1 MHLDEGRL
9 HALVDGE
16 LPVEEARSARSHL
29 AACVACRDLLE
40 EVTGRMAAVSGAILR
55 LDVPPPLLPAREAVR
70 RRIDGSPRGASGG
83 GAPVRRPGAPRRSP
97 PWIRAAA
104 ALLLFTGAGV
114 SALPGSPVREWVRE
128 WLATGPGAAGA
139 PAASAV
145 EAIPDPADDEVAV
158 YLLPNS
164 GEVRVELVSLPPGG
178 EVRVEWVDRDDA
190 AVVAPGGSRFE
201 TSPGRVQVAVAG
213 SRVRVEL
220 PRSVPRALVLGN
232 GERYLARSGDRLDVT
247 GPVAGTSGD
256 TLLFRLPG
264 GGTPDGDLP

>member
-29 AACVACRDLLE
+29 AGCGTCRDLLD
-40 EVTGRMAAVSGAILR
+40 EVTGRMATVSGAFLR

-70 RRIDGSPRGASGG
+70 RRLDGSAAGGSGG
-83 GAPVRRPGAPRRSP
+83 GTPVRRPEAPRRSP

-104 ALLLFTGAGV
+104 GILLFTAAGV

-128 WLATGPGAAGA
+128 WLAPGSAGA
-139 PAASAV
+139 PASTAV
-145 EAIPDPADDEVAV
+145 AVDSVPDPADGDVAV
-158 YLLPNS
+158 YLLPSS

-232 GERYLARSGDRLDVT
+232 GERYLARSGDRLELP
-247 GPVAGTSGD
+247 GPVAAGSGD

-264 GGTPDGDLP
+264 RGTPAGELP